1 MTTTVLNQA
10 AIDALKTALQAQFNK
25 GLAEGNRD
33 WLKIASKLMSN
44 SSSNTYA
51 WISQF
56 PAFRE
61 WVGARLHKAVK
72 EQAYQV
78 VNRKFENTLDIPR
91 EDIEDDNYG
100 MYAGLAHSYG
110 ISVDDLMNDLIFG
123 AVAAGFSSICYD
135 GQFFFDTDHPVYP
148 NEDGTGVA
156 ATVSNVQAGVAE
168 PWVLLCTKKAPKPFY
183 LQERIAP
190 EFVAKTNALTS
201 EGVFENDVFSY
212 GGRWR
217 GDAVY
222 GFWQLAFG
230 SKATLDETNFN
241 ANYKA
246 MMKFKG
252 DGNRKLGIVA
262 DTLLVGPDNLSAAET
277 LLKAINKAGGESN
290 TNYGKV
296 QLIATPWLAL

>member
-1 MTTTVLNQA
+1 MPTTVLNQA
-10 AIDALKTALQAQFNK
+10 AIDALKTSLQARFNK
-25 GLAEGNRD
+25 GLKEGNND
-33 WLKIASKLMSN
+33 WMKVARKIQSN

-61 WVGARLHKAVK
+61 WVGARLHKQVK

-78 VNRKFENTLDIPR
+78 INRKFETTLDVPR

-100 MYAGLAHSYG
+100 MYADLAYSYG

-123 AVAAGFSSICYD
+123 AITAGFSAICYD

-156 ATVSNVQAGVAE
+156 ATVSNVQAGVLE

-183 LQERIAP
+183 LQERITP
-190 EFVAKTNALTS
+190 EFVSKNNAVNS
-201 EGVFENDVFSY
+201 DGVFENDVFSY

-222 GFWQLAFG
+222 GFWQLAYG
-230 SKATLDETNFN
+230 SKAALDVTNFN

-252 DGNRKLGIVA
+252 DGNRKLGIVP
-262 DTLLVGPDNLSAAET
+262 DTLLVGPDNLSAAEA
-277 LLKAINKAGGESN
+277 LIKALVNSNGASN

-296 QLIATPWLAL
+296 EVIATPWLAL

>member
-1 MTTTVLNQA
+1 MTTRVLTQA
-10 AIDALKTALQAQFNK
+10 EIDALKTAMQARFNK
-25 GLAEGNRD
+25 GLAEGNKD
-33 WLKIASKLMSN
+33 WMKIARKITSN
-44 SSSNTYA
+44 SASNTYA

-61 WVGARLHKAVK
+61 WVGARLHKAVA
-72 EQAYQV
+72 ERAYQV
-78 VNRKFENTLDIPR
+78 VNRKFETTLDIPR
-91 EDIEDDNYG
+91 EDLEDDNYG
-100 MYAGLAHSYG
+100 MYADLAESFG
-110 ISVDDLMNDLIFG
+110 ISVDDLMNDLIYNG
-123 AVAAGFSSICYD
+123 VPAGFSSVCYD

-156 ATVSNVQAGVAE
+156 ATVSNVQAGAGE
-168 PWVLLCTKKAPKPFY
+168 PWVLLCTKKAPQPFY
-183 LQERIAP
+183 LQERTKA
-190 EFVAKTNALTS
+190 EFVAKTSALTS
-201 EGVFENDVFSY
+201 DGVFENDVFSF

-217 GDAVY
+217 GDSVY

-277 LLKAINKAGGESN
+277 LLKAINKANGASN

-296 QLIATPWLAL
+296 ELIATPWMAL